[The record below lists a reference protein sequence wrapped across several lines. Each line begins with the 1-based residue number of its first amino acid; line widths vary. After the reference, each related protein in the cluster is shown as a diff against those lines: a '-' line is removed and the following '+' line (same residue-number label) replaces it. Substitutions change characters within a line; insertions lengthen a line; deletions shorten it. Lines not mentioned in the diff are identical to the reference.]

1 MSPMTLQAVPVR
13 IPTERENA
21 ADVEVSNGGL
31 PTIPT
36 EARMLPQAPL
46 HRATGV
52 SGQEDHLGVPFE
64 VAEVIEVGDLIALP
78 DAYGRPWA
86 TFEVLAEV
94 GPWAEAFPVPDDMP
108 GEGFSDWVHFRV
120 APARDRLTIAA
131 EAAQRA
137 TTYWEMRHAHER
149 ASAERYRIRRAA
161 ECAEIADRLKRADGE
176 QIARLVNRLYDD
188 EGRKALLDA
197 LARAEQEAVE
207 QEAPVAA

>member
-1 MSPMTLQAVPVR
+1 MTLETVTVR
-13 IPTERENA
+13 IPTEREAA

-31 PTIPT
+31 PTIPA
-36 EARMLPQAPL
+36 EARMLPRAPL

-64 VAEVIEVGDLIALP
+64 VAEAIDVGDLIALP
-78 DAYGRPWA
+78 DAHGRPWA
-86 TFEVLAEV
+86 TFEVLAEI
-94 GPWAEAFPVPDDMP
+94 GPWAEAFPVPDDTP
-108 GEGFSDWVHFRV
+108 DKDFSNWVHLRV

-137 TTYWEMRHAHER
+137 TAYWEMNRAHER
-149 ASAERYRIRRAA
+149 ASVERYRIRRAA

-197 LARAEQEAVE
+197 LAREAAE